1 MMEGKQS
8 VLSVPFCYEKL
19 LDIVVIYI
27 NFQVYLLVI
36 ILQIDFVMYTSCPI
50 YFMIILIFNHTT
62 AVNYRF

>member
-8 VLSVPFCYEKL
+8 VLSVPFCYEKI

-50 YFMIILIFNHTT
+50 YFIYDYSDI
-62 AVNYRF
+62 